1 MTQVPRGPRA
11 HVKPPGNH
19 PLTGTVTTAIGTRRP
34 DDRTRRHIDHVDGGA
49 AAVGHGVLGYTAGST
64 EPDDAARDDAEPAED
79 GPGTA
84 DAGPT
89 AKAVTA
95 TQAALAAIST
105 R

>member
-1 MTQVPRGPRA
+1 
-11 HVKPPGNH
+11 
-19 PLTGTVTTAIGTRRP
+19 
-34 DDRTRRHIDHVDGGA
+34 
-49 AAVGHGVLGYTAGST
+49 VLGYTAGST